1 MQNYEFSIIIPTCGR
16 NSLIK
21 CLDKVQLAIN
31 EIEPVKCQ
39 IIVSDDNASEK
50 TKIKV
55 KNLNSDIEYIVG
67 PKKGPAANRNRGAMF
82 AKGNWLIFTDDDC
95 LPDVN
100 WLSEILR
107 VIEHYGENTIAFEGT
122 ILPIGD
128 IECDMSDCP
137 VNNNGGCFWSANIAV
152 SRKIFE
158 EVEGFD
164 ENFSIAAFED
174 TDLYLR
180 LQQRGKIEFIY
191 KAKVFHPV
199 RVERL
204 FTYLKKV
211 PKRMNSWV
219 YLRSKHEAYNNT
231 SLQEITRMLIEN
243 SIVLK
248 NNLSWKRKYFF
259 SLTLIRLFINP
270 LMFLYFKKIRRKLK

>member
-1 MQNYEFSIIIPTCGR
+1 VQNYKFSIIIPTCGR

-31 EIEPVKCQ
+31 EIKPVKCQ

-55 KNLNSDIEYIVG
+55 KNLNSDILYIVG
-67 PKKGPAANRNRGAMF
+67 PKKGPAANRNKGAKY
-82 AKGNWLIFTDDDC
+82 AKGNWLIFTDYDC
-95 LPDVN
+95 LPDLY
-100 WLSEILR
+100 WMSEIQN
-107 VIEHYGENTIAFEGT
+107 VIKNTGEETIALEGS
-122 ILPIGD
+122 ILPVGD
-128 IECDMSDCP
+128 ASADMADCP

-152 SRKIFE
+152 IKKIFE

-164 ENFSIAAFED
+164 ENFPTAAFED

-180 LQQRGKIEFIY
+180 LQQRGKIEFIN

-219 YLRSKHEAYNNT
+219 YLRSKHEVYNNT
-231 SLQEITRMLIEN
+231 SLQEIKRMLIEN

-270 LMFLYFKKIRRKLK
+270 WMFLYFQKKLEEN